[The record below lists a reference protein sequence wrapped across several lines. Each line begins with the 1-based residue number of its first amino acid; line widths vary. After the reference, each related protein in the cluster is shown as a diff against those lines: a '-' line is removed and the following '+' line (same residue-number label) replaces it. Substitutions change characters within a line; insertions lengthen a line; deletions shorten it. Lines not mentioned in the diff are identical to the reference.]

1 MPAGENCRARFALLG
16 CGELCFTGSFARSAS
31 DGCAG
36 RAGRLCLCNG
46 LVATIGMGQ
55 VRRDRR
61 VQPLVTIGDD
71 LSFLD
76 RVKRGKSGLPAVQDV
91 IDYLLS

>member
-1 MPAGENCRARFALLG
+1 
-16 CGELCFTGSFARSAS
+16 
-31 DGCAG
+31 
-36 RAGRLCLCNG
+36 
-46 LVATIGMGQ
+46 
-55 VRRDRR
+55 